1 MRAPSCIKALVA
13 ATIPVMA
20 TGCGEINADRAEFRT
35 DQVSANGKQFAFMHV
50 LYAQRKTII
59 VIADDDTHSIK
70 TFMSSPQQQ
79 ASLWS
84 AMLLSDK
91 SFYVTASP
99 LRNPPISPEG
109 LHSTLYHCAVGEM
122 PCERLFSAD
131 NSIDTPVKSAGRL
144 YSLHRRYLEGC
155 DRTPRFGSTQQLM
168 YVDFN
173 FYRFANG
180 AVAENY
186 RHQRLRAWLPF
197 LCRNEN
203 RFRGDTTH
211 RFQSPSQQTGST
223 VQESH
228 LLRRTAER
236 RCKCIRCSTT
246 AETLHSVW
254 RSIRRA
260 AEPFAG
266 RPSGR
271 L

>member
-13 ATIPVMA
+13 ATIPVLA

-131 NSIDTPVKSAGRL
+131 NSIDTPVKLPDGSIL
-144 YSLHRRYLEGC
+144 YTGGILRVVTDSW
-155 DRTPRFGSTQQLM
+155 FGSTL
-168 YVDFN
+168 
-173 FYRFANG
+173 
-180 AVAENY
+180 
-186 RHQRLRAWLPF
+186 
-197 LCRNEN
+197 
-203 RFRGDTTH
+203 
-211 RFQSPSQQTGST
+211 
-223 VQESH
+223 
-228 LLRRTAER
+228 
-236 RCKCIRCSTT
+236 
-246 AETLHSVW
+246 
-254 RSIRRA
+254 
-260 AEPFAG
+260 
-266 RPSGR
+266 
-271 L
+271 